1 MNISGIKVRSIEPG
15 RVMVLNHNAKTN
27 VYQFQFCV
35 MVNGNISYPD
45 SESYTNAAE
54 CKQKMR
60 ETVRVLRRQHGLT
73 I

>member
-1 MNISGIKVRSIEPG
+1 MNISGIKVRSIDPG
-15 RVMVLNHNAKTN
+15 RVMILNHDAKTN
-27 VYQFQFCV
+27 AYQFQFSI

-60 ETVRVLRRQHGLT
+60 EAVRVLRLQHGLT